1 MLKILNKMHY
11 VLYTTIVSISMFAII
26 KLLYTINQSLLDISL
41 GQNYAIEL
49 LDLIAY

>member
-11 VLYTTIVSISMFAII
+11 VLYTTIVSIGMFAII
-26 KLLYTINQSLLDISL
+26 KLLYSINQSLLFISS
-41 GQNYAIEL
+41 GQNYVVEL